1 MDKASLKI
9 YRRVCLTNC
18 YDRMCNFIL
27 LHVFP
32 LLKSSDAEVDRC
44 YSALKYADSD
54 LKAEKEKLKNLKKSL
69 CNNNIA
75 ILGFG
80 REGKST
86 YHFIRSFD
94 KNRKLTILD
103 E

>member
-32 LLKSSDAEVDRC
+32 LLKSSDAEVNRC

-75 ILGFG
+75 ILDAIENNQIK
-80 REGKST
+80 RHSKMYEIVEGKKV
-86 YHFIRSFD
+86 R
-94 KNRKLTILD
+94 
-103 E
+103 